1 MEIPDYKNYSIE
13 DLHDVLFHID
23 KSRYPDRLKLI
34 EEEIK
39 KRNVGNDS
47 INKQTDTNSTKKP
60 ININRNNSNI
70 REDLTLVTYDNC
82 IKKGVSIQDIY
93 KSISEIQFF
102 SIMKYVRLEKSDTN
116 YVQATKGYNG
126 FSIEFRDDNF
136 LEINFSFIQSLST
149 ATIIHILTDYFNNK
163 SEWKETLQWQ
173 KLDVNQGISP
183 QSTNYKK
190 LLLYIPFILFFILLR
205 FENEYTSLVIENIKN
220 FVWANNLS
228 FAYFGTIILLYIVY
242 RSKHEY
248 KYIHKLSI
256 RGAIGLIVYTLGA
269 VALTILSVLNF
280 AKVINL
286 GF

>member
-1 MEIPDYKNYSIE
+1 MKNPDYKNYSIE

-23 KSRYPDRLKLI
+23 KRQYPDRVELI

-39 KRNVGNDS
+39 YRNNGIDLKIQS
-47 INKQTDTNSTKKP
+47 TDTNSIKKS
-60 ININRNNSNI
+60 INFKRNNSNI
-70 REDLTLVTYDNC
+70 REDLTLITKDGDH
-82 IKKGVSIQDIY
+82 KKSISLNDIFN
-93 KSISEIQFF
+93 SISEIQYF
-102 SIMKYVRLEKSDTN
+102 SIMKYVRIEKSDTN
-116 YVQATKGYNG
+116 YIQATKGYNG

-136 LEINFSFIQSLST
+136 LEINFSLIQSLST
-149 ATIIHILTDYFNNK
+149 ATVKHILTDYFNNK

-173 KLDVNQGISP
+173 KFNVNQGISP

-190 LLLYIPFILFFILLR
+190 LLLYIPFILFFIFLR

-248 KYIHKLSI
+248 KYIYKLSI
-256 RGAIGLIVYTLGA
+256 REAFGLIVYTLGA